1 VCSQKIS
8 DTVTHCCANT
18 ECASGTCNLS
28 TGKCQATGTGTLANG
43 QTCSSSTQC
52 ISSCCDSLTGNKCQP
67 TGGGAVN
74 CLP

>member
-8 DTVTHCCANT
+8 DTVMHCCANT
-18 ECASGTCNLS
+18 ECASGTCNLA
-28 TGKCQATGTGTLANG
+28 TGKCQATGMGTLANG

-52 ISSCCDSLTGNKCQP
+52 ISSCCDSLTGSKCQP